1 MVLSSLSSP
10 GGFRRR
16 RPRLFPA
23 ATACGASGPRRG
35 VGQCYSRLRAGP
47 EPSCLIAPGPS
58 WSDITRP
65 DDPRVPWEPPKAYE
79 GLASA
84 LQAASSLTTRILSC
98 SVRARAHSGAGTRLR
113 EGSYTLCSSAVSK
126 PRPRGAPTA
135 HNKHRRLES
144 LTAKKPRAAAN
155 NSRKT
160 ARGCKQQPQYIGPQR
175 AR

>member
-126 PRPRGAPTA
+126 PRPRVHLQPTISTGDLRA
-135 HNKHRRLES
+135 SQLKNRARLQT
-144 LTAKKPRAAAN
+144 TAAKPRAAAN
-155 NSRKT
+155 NSRST
-160 ARGCKQQPQYIGPQR
+160 
-175 AR
+175 